1 MASQINTQ
9 ICFMCK
15 KKSHILQNC
24 RCGNSYCLKHLVPE
38 KHTCSYN
45 FKLYTSKDYSYV
57 TSENRIVKI

>member
-1 MASQINTQ
+1 MTTDKNSIQ

-24 RCGNSYCLKHLVPE
+24 RCGNLYCLKHLTPE

-45 FKLYTSKDYSYV
+45 FKLDKNFSYE
-57 TSENRIVKI
+57 TIENRIVKI